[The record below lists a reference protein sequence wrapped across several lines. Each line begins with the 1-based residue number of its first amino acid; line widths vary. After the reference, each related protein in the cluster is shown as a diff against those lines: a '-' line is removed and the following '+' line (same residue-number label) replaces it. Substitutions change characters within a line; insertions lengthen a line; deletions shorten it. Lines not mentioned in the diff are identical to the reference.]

1 MEIILITKSKTLGFL
16 GFFELS
22 DTCEKTNQPC
32 DVLHSLKF
40 YGRMNS
46 IIAT

>member
-22 DTCEKTNQPC
+22 DTCKTNQPC